1 MKYHLIIACK
11 FCFRQIFATK
21 LEAQVLTED
30 QLKNLKRFKVETHL
44 RTVESAQAQKNFH
57 LARKYLSISKN
68 EVNIIVS

>member
-57 LARKYLSISKN
+57 LARKYLSKTKN